1 MPEGYTKLPFDLAKS
16 NEAHKATYLVYK
28 KKAPSAD
35 DRPLADMRVLFS
47 EDVMGKATATQLHRE
62 IEIVCAAH
70 HGCSADRFAV
80 ATC

>member
-47 EDVMGKATATQLHRE
+47 EDVMGKATATQMYSESE
-62 IEIVCAAH
+62 IACTAY
-70 HGCSADRFAV
+70 HGCDVDRFAV